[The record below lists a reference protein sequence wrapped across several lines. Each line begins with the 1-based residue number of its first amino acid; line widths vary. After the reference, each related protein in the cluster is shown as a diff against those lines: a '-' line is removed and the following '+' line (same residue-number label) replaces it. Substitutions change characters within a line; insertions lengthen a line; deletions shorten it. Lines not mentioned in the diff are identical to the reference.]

1 MILSGLK
8 YILSYLNKQYFNST
22 KQYISTAPPPSTA
35 IENINAENDI
45 QSQLNKKE
53 NKSELITNRTNINNL
68 PNRLISD
75 NNDDTNAIYIYVIMI
90 FSFMLSFYLY
100 YNTLNG
106 DYILG
111 M

>member
-8 YILSYLNKQYFNST
+8 YILSYLNKQYFN

-35 IENINAENDI
+35 IENINDENDI

-53 NKSELITNRTNINNL
+53 NKGELITNRTNINNL
-68 PNRLISD
+68 PNRIISD

-90 FSFMLSFYLY
+90 FSFVLSFCLY